1 MSDNVIKPGSY
12 EHKFDGIKR
21 IYGKQNQALLKNLHV
36 AVVGIGG
43 VGSWTVEAFARSG
56 LGEITIIDWDDVCYS
71 NTNRQIHALDKNIGK
86 SKVDVLK
93 ERVFEINSSCKVNAI
108 REYYTAEN
116 ANHIIS
122 NGGKAV
128 FHKLDVSNS
137 SEIETVIK
145 KIFDIEGSIDLAV
158 NNAGIGGNF
167 DGIHKLSL
175 KDWNNTININLT
187 GVFCCMQNEIKY
199 MLKQG
204 AGRIVN
210 VASVAGKDGN
220 ANASAYSVGKAG
232 AIGLTKSLGKEL
244 ADKNIAVN
252 AVTPA
257 GAKTRILDQM
267 TKEHVQR
274 MLSKV
279 PRGRFLE
286 VEEFT
291 SLICWLSSEENT
303 FSTAAVFDISGGRST
318 Y

>member
-1 MSDNVIKPGSY
+1 MKKITYDFKNRTAIVTGGAQGFGLDIAKRFLDSGGKVIIWDIDTKMIEKVIKELDNP
-12 EHKFDGIKR
+12 
-21 IYGKQNQALLKNLHV
+21 NL
-36 AVVGIGG
+36 
-43 VGSWTVEAFARSG
+43 S
-56 LGEITIIDWDDVCYS
+56 S
-71 NTNRQIHALDKNIGK
+71 NI
-86 SKVDVLK
+86 V
-93 ERVFEINSSCKVNAI
+93 
-108 REYYTAEN
+108 
-116 ANHIIS
+116 
-122 NGGKAV
+122 
-128 FHKLDVSNS
+128 DVSNY
-137 SEIETVIK
+137 SEVEMNVNEITNKSNI
-145 KIFDIEGSIDLAV
+145 DILI
-158 NNAGIGGNF
+158 NNAGITGPTATLWEY
-167 DGIHKLSL
+167 DIDMWK
-175 KDWNNTININLT
+175 KVVEINLMGT
-187 GVFCCMQNEIKY
+187 FNCCRAIVPNMIKNNY
-199 MLKQG
+199 
-204 AGRIVN
+204 GRIVN

>member
-1 MSDNVIKPGSY
+1 MN
-12 EHKFDGIKR
+12 KFDFENRTAVITGGAQGFGLDIAKR
-21 IYGKQNQALLKNLHV
+21 FLKSGAKVIIWDIDEKLLKSTVAEIKNPNLDYR
-36 AVVGIGG
+36 AV
-43 VGSWTVEAFARSG
+43 
-56 LGEITIIDWDDVCYS
+56 
-71 NTNRQIHALDKNIGK
+71 
-86 SKVDVLK
+86 
-93 ERVFEINSSCKVNAI
+93 
-108 REYYTAEN
+108 
-116 ANHIIS
+116 
-122 NGGKAV
+122 
-128 FHKLDVSNS
+128 DVSNFTQIEKTVL
-137 SEIETVIK
+137 EITATN
-145 KIFDIEGSIDLAV
+145 DIDILI
-158 NNAGIGGNF
+158 NNAGITGSTS
-167 DGIHKLSL
+167 SL
-175 KDWNNTININLT
+175 WEYDVDEWNKIIQINLMGT
-187 GVFCCMQNEIKY
+187 FNCCKCIVPNMIKNNY
-199 MLKQG
+199 
-204 AGRIVN
+204 GRIVN

-220 ANASAYSVGKAG
+220 ANASAYSSAKAG

-286 VEEFT
+286 IHEFT

>member
-1 MSDNVIKPGSY
+1 MDKITFSFENRTAVITGGAQGFGFDIARRFLNSGAKVIIWDNDP
-12 EHKFDGIKR
+12 DT
-21 IYGKQNQALLKNLHV
+21 LKKSVKELKSINL
-36 AVVGIGG
+36 
-43 VGSWTVEAFARSG
+43 T
-56 LGEITIIDWDDVCYS
+56 S
-71 NTNRQIHALDKNIGK
+71 NV
-86 SKVDVLK
+86 VDVSK
-93 ERVFEINSSCKVNAI
+93 FEEVENCTNEIVKNSNI
-108 REYYTAEN
+108 
-116 ANHIIS
+116 
-122 NGGKAV
+122 
-128 FHKLDVSNS
+128 
-137 SEIETVIK
+137 
-145 KIFDIEGSIDLAV
+145 DILI
-158 NNAGIGGNF
+158 NNAGITGPTAPLWEY
-167 DGIHKLSL
+167 DLEKW
-175 KDWNNTININLT
+175 KKVVDINLMGT
-187 GVFCCMQNEIKY
+187 FNCCKAIVPNMIKNNY
-199 MLKQG
+199 
-204 AGRIVN
+204 GRIVN

-220 ANASAYSVGKAG
+220 ANASAYSAGKAG

-291 SLICWLSSEENT
+291 SLVCWLSSEENT

>member
-1 MSDNVIKPGSY
+1 MNKINYDFKNRTAIVTGGAQG
-12 EHKFDGIKR
+12 FGLDVAKR
-21 IYGKQNQALLKNLHV
+21 
-36 AVVGIGG
+36 
-43 VGSWTVEAFARSG
+43 F
-56 LGEITIIDWDDVCYS
+56 
-71 NTNRQIHALDKNIGK
+71 LD
-86 SKVDVLK
+86 S
-93 ERVFEINSSCKVNAI
+93 
-108 REYYTAEN
+108 
-116 ANHIIS
+116 
-122 NGGKAV
+122 GGKVIIWDIDKKMIEKASNQLNSPNLSSNIV
-128 FHKLDVSNS
+128 DVSNYNEVEKS
-137 SEIETVIK
+137 VSEITKNTNI
-145 KIFDIEGSIDLAV
+145 DILI
-158 NNAGIGGNF
+158 NNAGITGPTATLWEY
-167 DGIHKLSL
+167 DIDMWK
-175 KDWNNTININLT
+175 KVVEINLMGT
-187 GVFCCMQNEIKY
+187 FNCCRAIVPNMIKNNY
-199 MLKQG
+199 
-204 AGRIVN
+204 GRIVN